1 MESSGGS
8 ETSLSRRGCD
18 NAPTR
23 KDRRVGLIYDERMC
37 GHYATEDGDHP
48 ECPDRIRAIWKSLE
62 SCGFAKRCVVLDAK
76 NAEDNHIALVHSR
89 NHINLIKNTISK
101 STQSGRRRIASSYNS
116 IYFSKGSS
124 EAAYLAAGSVIEVA
138 EKVAEGQLDS
148 SFAIVR
154 PPGHHAEVD
163 EPMGFCLYN
172 NVAIAASFL
181 LNERKDLGINKIL
194 IVDWDVHHGN
204 GTQKMFYSDP
214 RVLFFS
220 VHRHDFGTFY
230 PTGDNGSYI
239 MIGEGPGVGYNIN
252 VPWENGR
259 CGDVDYLAVWDHIL
273 IPIAKEFNPDIILIS
288 AGFDAAIR
296 DPLGGCR
303 VTPYGYS
310 IMLEKLMP
318 FARGKIVMALEGG
331 YNLDSIANSVQACV
345 GVLLGDSPIAGSP
358 QSYPFESTWRV
369 IHQVRQELRAHWPI
383 IASKLP
389 NKVFSKPSP
398 QMDASER
405 GFVGPHSAAAES
417 VARTRIRPGPPPLAP
432 VLLAPSEA
440 TAVLH
445 QIPSSDSDGEPE
457 NGTATILDV
466 VQTLEDIIKP
476 FSSLKVDEDS
486 QELQKVYIWYA
497 AFGSNMSMA
506 RFLCYIEGGQTEGM
520 KRPCVGSMDRSKPVE
535 IMWKTYPH
543 RLFFGRDYTSTW
555 GPGGVAFLHPE
566 SNSNEKAYLCLYKIT
581 LEQFNDVLLQENGSS
596 HHSSHPTFDMT
607 ALDRIKSETSISV
620 ETPKRGWYHNVV
632 YLGLEK
638 DIPVLTMTCSLSDIE
653 SFKSGTLPIKPPCK
667 EYGNTLI
674 KGLAEGK
681 HLSEEEASAYIEEA
695 YTKPL

>member
-445 QIPSSDSDGEPE
+445 QATHEINFLTRVPLLGPARPIVMRCADLSFADLSPGDFDSLAQVAID
-457 NGTATILDV
+457 LL
-466 VQTLEDIIKP
+466 VQTPVESAVAPILSRMIERIIELQADLPLIRPSASDTAPSQPAPDTAAIEASLTRVTEDLDAASTQLSELQHERHNLAAKISQKMKELED
-476 FSSLKVDEDS
+476 
-486 QELQKVYIWYA
+486 LQKELETLDKCIQE
-497 AFGSNMSMA
+497 
-506 RFLCYIEGGQTEGM
+506 EGRLVTEHRQTQASLHGQLQA
-520 KRPCVGSMDRSKPVE
+520 SIRSRIVQKHQ
-535 IMWKTYPH
+535 M
-543 RLFFGRDYTSTW
+543 
-555 GPGGVAFLHPE
+555 AFLQRRTARSE
-566 SNSNEKAYLCLYKIT
+566 QKWADIVIALKA
-581 LEQFNDVLLQENGSS
+581 LL
-596 HHSSHPTFDMT
+596 
-607 ALDRIKSETSISV
+607 L
-620 ETPKRGWYHNVV
+620 
-632 YLGLEK
+632 
-638 DIPVLTMTCSLSDIE
+638 
-653 SFKSGTLPIKPPCK
+653 
-667 EYGNTLI
+667 
-674 KGLAEGK
+674 
-681 HLSEEEASAYIEEA
+681 
-695 YTKPL
+695 